1 MRKVFVLST
10 FFTVILA
17 TSLLADVAEA
27 ATHTTGV
34 ANTFLLVVIGI
45 FVGAVGTLIG
55 AGGGFLVVPILIIFY
70 GFSPQ
75 LAVGTSMTVVFLNAV
90 SGTFSYMAQ
99 SKVDYELGVRF
110 SMAAVPGIIIGA
122 FAAQAVNMTFFSV
135 FFACLI
141 LMMAYL
147 LVFVKDLQ
155 LVTSAAGVSRTR
167 IIRDSYGGEH
177 VYTTDLSIGTGGSF
191 LVGIISGLFGIG
203 GGIIHVPL
211 MNFIGMP
218 MHIAT
223 ATSHFI
229 ITFTSFIGTLI
240 FFGFKTVEIDF
251 AIPLGI
257 GAIIGA
263 YVGANLALITG
274 AEAIKK
280 IIAVLLLLGAVRLIA
295 GVL

>member
-1 MRKVFVLST
+1 MRKVFLLLT
-10 FFTVILA
+10 FIVVILA
-17 TSLLADVAEA
+17 ICLPAGVAEA

-34 ANTFLLVVIGI
+34 ANTFLLVIIGI

-55 AGGGFLVVPILIIFY
+55 AGGGFLVVPVLIIFY

-75 LAVGTSMTVVFLNAV
+75 FAVGTSMAVVFFNAV

-99 SKVDYELGVRF
+99 SKVDYELGVKF
-110 SMAAVPGIIIGA
+110 AVAAVPGVFIGA
-122 FAAQAVNMTFFSV
+122 FATQAANVTFFSGL
-135 FFACLI
+135 FACLM
-141 LMMAYL
+141 LTMAYL
-147 LVFVKDLQ
+147 LIFVRDLQ
-155 LVTSAAGVSRTR
+155 LVTSAAGSSSAR
-167 IIRDSYGGEH
+167 IIRDSYGAEH

-211 MNFIGMP
+211 MSFIGMP

-229 ITFTSFIGTLI
+229 ITITSFIGMLI
-240 FFGFKTVEIDF
+240 FLGLKTVEIDF

-263 YVGANLALITG
+263 YAGANLALITG

-280 IIAVLLLLGAVRLIA
+280 LIAVLLLLGAARLLA